1 VEVDEFLSTSIDV
14 MGRELADAL
23 ATSLGAGRR
32 RDARRTL
39 LRLAVDFWAWRRL
52 HLEGLGV
59 RQAAKLMAATVV
71 DHPVRA

>member
-1 VEVDEFLSTSIDV
+1 

-32 RDARRTL
+32 RDDRRTL

-59 RQAAKLMAATVV
+59 RPAAKLMAATVV